1 MSWYVLYCRSK
12 YEIKAASTLDK
23 MGINVY
29 CPVIKEV
36 RQWSDRKK
44 VITRPLFN
52 SYLFVKLKEQER
64 EKVFE
69 VTGIVKY
76 VYWLG
81 KPALVRDIEIE
92 TIKEWLESG
101 RAEKIEV
108 TGLTP
113 GDTIKIKNG
122 IFKDQEAKIMKI
134 GKTSIRLILNN
145 LGCTV
150 TMKMKDVTENK

>member
-1 MSWYVLYCRSK
+1 MDWYVLYSK
-12 YEIKAASTLDK
+12 SRYEIKTANTLEK
-23 MGINVY
+23 MGVQVY

-44 VITRPLFN
+44 TITKPLFS
-52 SYLFVKLKEQER
+52 SYLFVKLNEHER

-69 VTGIVKY
+69 VTGIVRF

-81 KPALVRDIEIE
+81 KPALISDKEIN
-92 TIKEWLESG
+92 TIRVWLEG
-101 RAEKIEV
+101 GQMEKIEV

-113 GDTIKIKNG
+113 GEIIKLNAG
-122 IFKDQEAKIMKI
+122 VFKDQEAKILDI
-134 GKTSIRLILNN
+134 GKTKMRLILLA

-150 TMKMKDVTENK
+150 TVSIKEAMES

>member
-1 MSWYVLYCRSK
+1 MSWYVLYCKSK

-23 MGINVY
+23 MGFKVY
-29 CPVIKEV
+29 CPVIKEL

-44 VITRPLFN
+44 VITIPLFN
-52 SYLFVKLKEQER
+52 SYLFVQLKEPER

-69 VTGIVKY
+69 VTGIVRY

-81 KPALVRDIEIE
+81 KPALVKDKEID
-92 TIKEWLESG
+92 TIKEWLEEG

-113 GDTIKIKNG
+113 GDMIKIKDG
-122 IFKDQEAKIMKI
+122 VFKDQEAKILKI
-134 GKTSIRLILNN
+134 GRNSIRLILNN

-150 TMKMKDVTENK
+150 TMKIKDVSY

>member
-1 MSWYVLYCRSK
+1 MSWYVLYSK
-12 YEIKAASTLDK
+12 SRYEIKTANTLEK
-23 MGINVY
+23 MGIQVY

-44 VITRPLFN
+44 TITKPLFS
-52 SYLFVKLKEQER
+52 SYFFVKLNEHER

-69 VTGIVKY
+69 VTGIVRF

-81 KPALVRDIEIE
+81 KPALISDKEIE
-92 TIKEWLESG
+92 TIRDWLEG
-101 RAEKIEV
+101 GQMEKIEV

-113 GDTIKIKNG
+113 GEIIKLNAG
-122 IFKDQEAKIMKI
+122 VFKDQEAKIIDI
-134 GKTSIRLILNN
+134 GKTKMRLILLA

-150 TMKMKDVTENK
+150 TVSIKEVMES